1 MSNTDYSNSILDDV
15 KTITEISDDS
25 TTKKLRI
32 YIRNAT
38 HEIELFL
45 GINNIDERLA
55 DIVQQMAVAKY
66 RKEMF
71 EGTTA
76 ASEEGLS
83 FTYSDSDLTPF
94 KEMLIRWQ
102 ETQQA
107 KEKYGKVMT
116 FD

>member
-1 MSNTDYSNSILDDV
+1 MANTDYAETILKDV
-15 KTITEISDDS
+15 KTITGVADDA
-25 TTKKLRI
+25 TIDKLII

-45 GINNIDERLA
+45 GIDSIDDRLA

-71 EGTTA
+71 EGTKA

-83 FTYSDSDLTPF
+83 FTYSDSDLDPF
-94 KEMLIRWQ
+94 KEMLTRWQ
-102 ETQQA
+102 SSQQV
-107 KEKYGKVMT
+107 KERHGGVMT

>member
-15 KTITEISDDS
+15 KTITGISDDS

-55 DIVQQMAVAKY
+55 DIVQQMTVAKY